1 MYAYNVFL
9 NNVRKY
15 DLRRNGKSII
25 KRLYNFNDIKKLKI
39 QKVTGVCENER
50 AKVIVDTTIK
60 TNVTISHKKTDIVA
74 YDKKKNEMKFIEV
87 GITSQENLQRMEL
100 ELDSSVKRIYSEC
113 DVLGEDDDGS
123 VARKR

>member
-25 KRLYNFNDIKKLKI
+25 KRLYNFNDIKKLKT

-60 TNVTISHKKTDIVA
+60 TNVIISHKKQT
-74 YDKKKNEMKFIEV
+74 
-87 GITSQENLQRMEL
+87 
-100 ELDSSVKRIYSEC
+100 
-113 DVLGEDDDGS
+113 
-123 VARKR
+123 

>member
-60 TNVTISHKKTDIVA
+60 TNVIISHKKQT
-74 YDKKKNEMKFIEV
+74 
-87 GITSQENLQRMEL
+87 
-100 ELDSSVKRIYSEC
+100 
-113 DVLGEDDDGS
+113 
-123 VARKR
+123 

>member
-1 MYAYNVFL
+1 
-9 NNVRKY
+9 
-15 DLRRNGKSII
+15 
-25 KRLYNFNDIKKLKI
+25 
-39 QKVTGVCENER
+39 
-50 AKVIVDTTIK
+50 
-60 TNVTISHKKTDIVA
+60 
-74 YDKKKNEMKFIEV
+74 MKFIEV